1 MTDTLETST
10 AGGAPSPNAFEYTY
24 HVRYS
29 EVGRRG
35 LMTLPAL
42 INAFQDVSTFQ
53 SESLGVGLAWL
64 RNEQRAWVLT
74 HWHIVI
80 DRYPSLCEPVT
91 AGTFATHF
99 RGFTA
104 KRNFYLRDEAGRLIV
119 RADSSWAFM
128 DLAAMRPCRPAPE
141 HVAPYGEGAP
151 LEMPAEGRRIAVPE
165 HLRMCAPISVGPSL
179 IDTNEH
185 VNNCHYVQMAFEQIA
200 REDLPRD
207 VRERGARHVRVDY
220 RRAAVLGDTI
230 YPHAVIDGDRAVVSL
245 TDAEDGVFA
254 VVELR

>member
-53 SESLGVGLAWL
+53 SEALGVGLAWL

-104 KRNFYLRDEAGRLIV
+104 KRNFYLRDGSGTMIARAASTWALIDLETGRPLHPEP
-119 RADSSWAFM
+119 AFTI
-128 DLAAMRPCRPAPE
+128 
-141 HVAPYGEGAP
+141 PYGTLPA
-151 LEMPAEGRRIAVPE
+151 LEMPPEPRRVKVPE
-165 HLRMCAPISVGPSL
+165 DAAPCAPVTVTRGL

-185 VNNCHYVQMAFEQIA
+185 VNNCQYIQMAL
-200 REDLPRD
+200 DLLPR
-207 VRERGARHVRVDY
+207 ETEPARLAVDY
-220 RRAAVLGDTI
+220 RRAAVLGDVI
-230 YPHAVIDGDRAVVSL
+230 YPRLSVTDQGAMVSL
-245 TDAEDGVFA
+245 DDRDGRPFA
-254 VVELR
+254 AIAIS

>member
-53 SESLGVGLAWL
+53 SEALGVGLAWL

-99 RGFTA
+99 RGLPPSAT
-104 KRNFYLRDEAGRLIV
+104 
-119 RADSSWAFM
+119 STC
-128 DLAAMRPCRPAPE
+128 AMRRA
-141 HVAPYGEGAP
+141 ASS
-151 LEMPAEGRRIAVPE
+151 
-165 HLRMCAPISVGPSL
+165 CAPIPRGRLWTSPPCVPAGPRRS
-179 IDTNEH
+179 TS
-185 VNNCHYVQMAFEQIA
+185 
-200 REDLPRD
+200 RRT
-207 VRERGARHVRVDY
+207 ERAHPSRC
-220 RRAAVLGDTI
+220 
-230 YPHAVIDGDRAVVSL
+230 PP
-245 TDAEDGVFA
+245 
-254 VVELR
+254 

>member
-53 SESLGVGLAWL
+53 SEALGVGLAWL

-179 IDTNEH
+179 IDTNDH
-185 VNNCHYVQMAFEQIA
+185 VNNCHYVQSN
-200 REDLPRD
+200 
-207 VRERGARHVRVDY
+207 H
-220 RRAAVLGDTI
+220 
-230 YPHAVIDGDRAVVSL
+230 
-245 TDAEDGVFA
+245 
-254 VVELR
+254 